1 MKVGVTFPSWAAFE
15 AKLDEYRNSTFQP
28 FFVHTSGKTIE
39 SVNHRSPN
47 LPPLKIELKYFSVT
61 ILCSHSGTYIS
72 KAKEVSF
79 IYKFCIQFNY
89 NIFQRF
95 KTHTKKIDSDA
106 YIKIA
111 TIRATQMLIISDLN
125 ELHNHETTR
134 EDFLYYHEN
143 RALRKSDPQLKSE
156 IKDLILAQAKPR
168 SILSIITERTGS
180 IDDIKAINNFKRN
193 LKLKG
198 QNLIF

>member
-1 MKVGVTFPSWAAFE
+1 
-15 AKLDEYRNSTFQP
+15 
-28 FFVHTSGKTIE
+28 
-39 SVNHRSPN
+39 
-47 LPPLKIELKYFSVT
+47 
-61 ILCSHSGTYIS
+61 
-72 KAKEVSF
+72 VSF

-95 KTHTKKIDSDA
+95 KTHTKKIDCDA

-156 IKDLILAQAKPR
+156 IKDLILA
-168 SILSIITERTGS
+168 
-180 IDDIKAINNFKRN
+180 
-193 LKLKG
+193 
-198 QNLIF
+198 